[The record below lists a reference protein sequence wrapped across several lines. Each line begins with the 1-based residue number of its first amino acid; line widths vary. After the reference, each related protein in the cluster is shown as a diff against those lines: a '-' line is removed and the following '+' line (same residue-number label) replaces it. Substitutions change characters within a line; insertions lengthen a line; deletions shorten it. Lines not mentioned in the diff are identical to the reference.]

1 MREVN
6 RSIVLDMI
14 RRGGRISRTD
24 LARRSQL
31 TKPTVS
37 AIVEDLIAGGVV
49 QEVGYGKAV
58 ASGGRRARLLQFND
72 ASAAYL
78 GVRVGVQVTTVAIAD
93 ARGQIRATREL
104 PTIYGDARGTL
115 TRALGVVN
123 ETFEA
128 AEIPRDRLQAVGV
141 TVPGLVDAGTGVCVV
156 GPNVGWQQVP
166 VRDIVGEALNV
177 PVVVQNATNAG
188 AIAEGQIGAA
198 QGYRS
203 YVWVHVGSELGAGI
217 VLDGRPFYGR
227 SGFSGEIGHCQVA
240 DSGIQCA
247 CGAVGCLDTLASGR
261 ALERRA
267 REAIEQGQRTTL
279 SELGRPI
286 EVADLVSAAAAGDE
300 LSVSLFESA
309 GTYLG
314 KALAYLQN
322 ILNPEIVVL
331 GGRVVEAGDLLLSPA
346 RRAAQQHASRA
357 ERVPIVPSVLKERSG
372 IVGAVL
378 SAMDFSVQSYRIVA
392 TNSPIVSG

>member
-78 GVRVGVQVTTVAIAD
+78 GVRVGVQVTAVAIAD

-104 PTIYGDARGTL
+104 PTIYGDARGML

-188 AIAEGQIGAA
+188 AIAEGQLGAA

-267 REAIEQGQRTTL
+267 REAIEQGQPTTL

-322 ILNPEIVVL
+322 ILNPEIVVV

-346 RRAAQQHASRA
+346 RRAAQQYASRA

>member
-24 LARRSQL
+24 LARRSHL

-58 ASGGRRARLLQFND
+58 ASGGRRARLLQFNE

-78 GVRVGVQVTTVAIAD
+78 GIRVGIHMTSVAIAD
-93 ARGQIRATREL
+93 ARGQIRVTREL
-104 PTIYGDARGTL
+104 PSTPGDGREMIGK
-115 TRALGVVN
+115 ALSIVD

-141 TVPGLVDAGTGVCVV
+141 TVPGLVDTSTGVCVL
-156 GPNVGWQQVP
+156 GPNVGWQNVP
-166 VRDIVGEALNV
+166 VRDIITEVLDV
-177 PVVVQNATNAG
+177 PVVVQNVTNAG

-203 YVWVHVGSELGAGI
+203 YVWVYVGSGLGAGV

-227 SGFSGEIGHCQVA
+227 QGFSGEIGHCQVV
-240 DSGIQCA
+240 DDGMRCG
-247 CGAVGCLDTLASGR
+247 CGAMGCLETVASGR
-261 ALERRA
+261 ALERMA
-267 REAIEQGQRTTL
+267 QLAIDNGESTSL
-279 SELGRPI
+279 SSLDRPV
-286 EVADLVSAAAAGDE
+286 EVTDLVEAASQGDA
-300 LSVSLFESA
+300 LSRALFESA
-309 GTYLG
+309 GAHLG
-314 KALAYLQN
+314 KGLAYLQN

-331 GGRVVEAGDLLLSPA
+331 GGRVVEAGDLLLAPA
-346 RRAAQQHASRA
+346 RRAAQEHALKA
-357 ERVPIVPSVLKERSG
+357 ERVPIVQSVLKERSG

-378 SAMDFSVQSYRIVA
+378 SAMDHSVQSYRIVA

>member
-24 LARRSQL
+24 LARRSHL

-37 AIVEDLIAGGVV
+37 AIVEDLITGGVV

-58 ASGGRRARLLQFND
+58 ASGGRRARLLQFNE

-78 GVRVGVQVTTVAIAD
+78 GIRVGIHMTSVAIAD
-93 ARGQIRATREL
+93 ARGQIRVTREL
-104 PTIYGDARGTL
+104 PSMPGDGREMLGK
-115 TRALGVVN
+115 ALAIVD

-141 TVPGLVDAGTGVCVV
+141 TVPGLVDTSTGVCVL
-156 GPNVGWQQVP
+156 GPNVGWQNVP
-166 VRDIVGEALNV
+166 VRDIITEVLDV
-177 PVVVQNATNAG
+177 PVVVQNVTNAG

-203 YVWVHVGSELGAGI
+203 YIWVYVGSGLGAGI

-227 SGFSGEIGHCQVA
+227 QGFSGEIGHCQVV
-240 DSGIQCA
+240 DDGIQCG
-247 CGAVGCLDTLASGR
+247 CGAFGCLETVASGR
-261 ALERRA
+261 ALERQA
-267 REAIEQGQRTTL
+267 QQAIDNGESTSL
-279 SELGRPI
+279 SSLQRPI
-286 EVADLVSAAAAGDE
+286 EVTDLVQAASEGDA
-300 LSVSLFESA
+300 LSRALFENA
-309 GTYLG
+309 GAYLG
-314 KALAYLQN
+314 KGLAYLQN

-346 RRAAQQHASRA
+346 RSAAQEYALKA
-357 ERVPIVPSVLKERSG
+357 ERVPIVQSVLKERSG

-378 SAMDFSVQSYRIVA
+378 SAMDHSVQSYRIVA

>member
-24 LARRSQL
+24 LARRSHL

-58 ASGGRRARLLQFND
+58 ASGGRRARLLQFNE

-78 GVRVGVQVTTVAIAD
+78 GLRVGVHTTSVAIAD

-104 PTIYGDARGTL
+104 PTTKGDASGMIEK
-115 TRALGVVN
+115 ALAVVD

-141 TVPGLVDAGTGVCVV
+141 TVPGLVDTATGVCVL
-156 GPNVGWQQVP
+156 GPNVGWQNVP
-166 VRDIVGEALNV
+166 VREIISRALDV
-177 PVVVQNATNAG
+177 PVVVQNVTKAG

-203 YVWVHVGSELGAGI
+203 YVWVYVGSGLGAGI

-227 SGFSGEIGHCQVA
+227 QGFSGEIGHCQVVE
-240 DSGIQCA
+240 SGIQCG
-247 CGAVGCLDTLASGR
+247 CGAFGCLETVASGK
-261 ALERRA
+261 ALERKA
-267 REAIEQGQRTTL
+267 QVAVDHGEKTQLGEL
-279 SELGRPI
+279 SGPI
-286 EVADLVSAAAAGDE
+286 EVTDIVAAARAGDE
-300 LSVSLFESA
+300 LAASLFESA

-314 KALAYLQN
+314 KGLAYLQN

-331 GGRVVEAGDLLLSPA
+331 GGRVVEAGDLILKPA
-346 RRAAQQHASRA
+346 RRAAHDHALKA
-357 ERVPIVPSVLKERSG
+357 ERVPIVQSELKERSG

-378 SAMDFSVQSYRIVA
+378 SAMEYSVQSYRIVA

>member
-49 QEVGYGKAV
+49 QEVGFGKAV

-78 GVRVGVQVTTVAIAD
+78 GVRVGVQSTTVAIAD

-104 PTIYGDARGTL
+104 PTVHGDGRAML
-115 TRALGVVN
+115 VRALGVVN

-141 TVPGLVDAGTGVCVV
+141 TVPGLVDAGSGVCVL

-166 VRDIVGEALNV
+166 VRDIIGAALSV
-177 PVVVQNATNAG
+177 PVVVQNVTNAG

-203 YVWVHVGSELGAGI
+203 YVWVHVGSGLGAGI
-217 VLDGRPFYGR
+217 VLDGRPFYAR
-227 SGFSGEIGHCQVA
+227 QGFSGEIGHCQVA
-240 DSGIQCA
+240 DAGVECG
-247 CGAVGCLDTLASGR
+247 CGAVGCLETLASGR
-261 ALERRA
+261 ALERLA
-267 REAIEQGQRTTL
+267 REAIARGEKTTL
-279 SELGRPI
+279 AELGHPI
-286 EVADLVSAAAAGDE
+286 EVADLVRAAISGDE

-331 GGRVVEAGDLLLSPA
+331 GGRVVEAGDLLLLPA
-346 RRAAQQHASRA
+346 RRAAQQYAPRA
-357 ERVPIVPSVLKERSG
+357 ERIPIVPSVLKGRSG

>member
-1 MREVN
+1 
-6 RSIVLDMI
+6 
-14 RRGGRISRTD
+14 
-24 LARRSQL
+24 
-31 TKPTVS
+31 
-37 AIVEDLIAGGVV
+37 
-49 QEVGYGKAV
+49 
-58 ASGGRRARLLQFND
+58 
-72 ASAAYL
+72 
-78 GVRVGVQVTTVAIAD
+78 
-93 ARGQIRATREL
+93 
-104 PTIYGDARGTL
+104 L

-141 TVPGLVDAGTGVCVV
+141 TVPGVVDAGTGVCVL
-156 GPNVGWQQVP
+156 GPNLGWQHVP

-177 PVVVQNATNAG
+177 PVVVQNVSNAG
-188 AIAEGQIGAA
+188 AIAEGRIGAA

-203 YVWVHVGSELGAGI
+203 YVWVHVGSGLGAGI

-227 SGFSGEIGHCQVA
+227 QGFSGEIGHCQVA
-240 DSGIQCA
+240 DSGVQCV
-247 CGAVGCLDTLASGR
+247 CGAFGCLETLASGR

-267 REAIEQGQRTTL
+267 REAIERGEKTAL
-279 SELGRPI
+279 NELGHAV
-286 EVADLVSAAAAGDE
+286 EVTDLVKAALGGDQ
-300 LSVSLFESA
+300 LSVALLDSA

-331 GGRVVEAGDLLLSPA
+331 GGRVVEAGDLLLSSA

-372 IVGAVL
+372 IVGAVV
-378 SAMDFSVQSYRIVA
+378 SAMEYSVQSYRIVA

>member
-24 LARRSQL
+24 LARRSHL

-49 QEVGYGKAV
+49 QEVGFGKAV
-58 ASGGRRARLLQFND
+58 ASGGRRARLLQFNE

-78 GVRVGVQVTTVAIAD
+78 GIRVGVHMTSVAIAD
-93 ARGQIRATREL
+93 ARGQIRVTRDL
-104 PTIYGDARGTL
+104 PTTKGDAIGMINK
-115 TRALGVVN
+115 AISIVD

-128 AEIPRDRLQAVGV
+128 AEIPRERLQAVGV
-141 TVPGLVDAGTGVCVV
+141 TVPGLVDTSTGVCVL
-156 GPNVGWQQVP
+156 GPNVEWKNVP
-166 VRDIVGEALNV
+166 VRDVIRNALDV
-177 PVVVQNATNAG
+177 PVVVQNVTNAG

-203 YVWVHVGSELGAGI
+203 YVWVYVGSGLGAGI

-227 SGFSGEIGHCQVA
+227 QGFSGEIGHCQVVE
-240 DSGIQCA
+240 SGMQCG
-247 CGAVGCLDTLASGR
+247 CGAFGCLETVASGR
-261 ALERRA
+261 ALERQA
-267 REAIEQGQRTTL
+267 QQAVAEGKPTKL
-279 SELGRPI
+279 SELDRPI
-286 EVADLVSAAAAGDE
+286 EVTDIVAAAGEGDE
-300 LSVSLFESA
+300 LSISLFEAA
-309 GTYLG
+309 GTNLG
-314 KALAYLQN
+314 KGLAYLQN

-331 GGRVVEAGDLLLSPA
+331 GGRVVEAGDLLLTPA
-346 RRAAQQHASRA
+346 RRAAHDHALKA
-357 ERVPIVPSVLKERSG
+357 ERVPIVSSVLKERSG

-378 SAMDFSVQSYRIVA
+378 SAMDLSVQSYRIVA
-392 TNSPIVSG
+392 TNSPINSG

>member
-49 QEVGYGKAV
+49 HEVGYGKAV

-78 GVRVGVQVTTVAIAD
+78 GVRVGVRVTTVAIAD
-93 ARGQIRATREL
+93 ARGQIRVTREL
-104 PTIYGDARGTL
+104 PTVHGDAHGML
-115 TRALGVVN
+115 GRALAVVN
-123 ETFEA
+123 ETFAA

-141 TVPGLVDAGTGVCVV
+141 TVPGVVDAASGVCVL
-156 GPNVGWQQVP
+156 GPNVGWQHVP
-166 VRDIVGEALNV
+166 VREIIGEALSV
-177 PVVVQNATNAG
+177 PVVVQNVTNAG

-203 YVWVHVGSELGAGI
+203 YVWVHVGSGLGAGI

-227 SGFSGEIGHCQVA
+227 QGFSGEIGHCQVA
-240 DSGIQCA
+240 DSGIQCV
-247 CGAVGCLDTLASGR
+247 CGAVGCLETLASGR

-267 REAIEQGQRTTL
+267 REAVDRGDKTLL
-279 SELGRPI
+279 SEVGHPI
-286 EVADLVSAAAAGDE
+286 ELSDLVRAAAAGDE
-300 LSVSLFESA
+300 LSVALFESA
-309 GTYLG
+309 GTFLG

-322 ILNPEIVVL
+322 ILNPEIMVI
-331 GGRVVEAGDLLLSPA
+331 GGRVVEAGDLLLVPA